1 MTAFIF
7 LSESVGIN
15 TTPLIYTRSHWCL
28 AVIWYLHCSAESI
41 KTLHMYLS
49 TSGPQRTELGGF
61 NDVSLTS
68 DVRERQIEEGS
79 SGGFPR
85 GMFFLVWFVFQAQ
98 QKNSP
103 DLDHRRADAESTSLL
118 LDPKPSQALPVLS
131 RLNSGGS
138 LSSEKW
144 LQTSKSFL
152 YWDTIWL
159 YCAFT
164 AVKLSNH
171 SFTDYLISA
180 PYQQHAWRYCFLS
193 NKS

>member
-1 MTAFIF
+1 MKRWCPVTAFIF

-103 DLDHRRADAESTSLL
+103 DLDHRRGRRWEHITPAGPKAKSSITSAITSQLRRLVEFRKMTANIQKLL
-118 LDPKPSQALPVLS
+118 ILRYHLTL
-131 RLNSGGS
+131 LCFY
-138 LSSEKW
+138 SSK
-144 LQTSKSFL
+144 
-152 YWDTIWL
+152 TI
-159 YCAFT
+159 
-164 AVKLSNH
+164 
-171 SFTDYLISA
+171 
-180 PYQQHAWRYCFLS
+180 
-193 NKS
+193 